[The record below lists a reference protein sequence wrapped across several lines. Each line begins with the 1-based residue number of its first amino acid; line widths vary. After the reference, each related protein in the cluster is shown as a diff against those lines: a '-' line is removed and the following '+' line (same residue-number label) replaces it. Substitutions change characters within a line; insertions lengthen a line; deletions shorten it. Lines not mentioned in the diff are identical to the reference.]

1 MESCGSGLPRT
12 LEQKKGGLL
21 VCVCVCVNNVAIYLG
36 SGDGIHSHPLV
47 YRHARYAKT
56 MAKKTMT

>member
-1 MESCGSGLPRT
+1 MESFGSGHPHT
-12 LEQKKGGLL
+12 LEQKKGVLL
-21 VCVCVCVNNVAIYLG
+21 VCVCVCAHNVAIYLG
-36 SGDGIHSHPLV
+36 SGDGNHSHPLI